1 MRTVEQI
8 YSELVGVYR
17 EFLQDIEELK
27 SGGGPSESV
36 PSLAMEAWGF
46 AQALATVRLLQDRTQ
61 VPSWELIQ
69 VTAYDIEKEVCNREQ
84 HS

>member
-1 MRTVEQI
+1 MNTIEQI
-8 YSELVGVYR
+8 YSELIGVYR

-27 SGGGPSESV
+27 SGGDPSESV
-36 PSLAMEAWGF
+36 PGLAMEAWGF
-46 AQALATVRLLQDRTQ
+46 AQALATMRLLQERTR

-69 VTAYDIEKEVCNREQ
+69 VTAYEIEKDACNREQ

>member
-1 MRTVEQI
+1 MRTMEQI
-8 YSELVGVYR
+8 YGELVGVYR

-27 SGGGPSESV
+27 SGGDPSESV

-46 AQALATVRLLQDRTQ
+46 AQALATMRLLQERTR

-69 VTAYDIEKEVCNREQ
+69 TTAYDIEKEVRNREQ

>member
-1 MRTVEQI
+1 MRTIEQI
-8 YSELVGVYR
+8 YSELIGVYR

-27 SGGGPSESV
+27 SDGDPSESV

-46 AQALATVRLLQDRTQ
+46 AQALATVRLLQERTQ

-69 VTAYDIEKEVCNREQ
+69 VTAYEIEKEVR
-84 HS
+84 SRG

>member
-1 MRTVEQI
+1 MRTIEQI
-8 YSELVGVYR
+8 YSELIGVYR
-17 EFLQDIEELK
+17 ELLQDIEELK
-27 SGGGPSESV
+27 NGGDPSESV

-46 AQALATVRLLQDRTQ
+46 AQALAVMRLLQERTR

-69 VTAYDIEKEVCNREQ
+69 VTAYEIEKEVCNREQ